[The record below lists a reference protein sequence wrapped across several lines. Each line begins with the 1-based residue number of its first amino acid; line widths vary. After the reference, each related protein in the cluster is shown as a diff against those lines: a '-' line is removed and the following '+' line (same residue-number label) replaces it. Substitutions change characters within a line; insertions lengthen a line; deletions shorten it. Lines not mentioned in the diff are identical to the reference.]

1 MLQSMPAAPSTPPPP
16 LPGYYGAFARLVCP
30 GGGALGTLSK
40 DIFERRT
47 STGSEAFS
55 LFICLD
61 ANKLVLLSFFSLLKT
76 IYPRVWTKPLPND
89 AKSPL
94 PVDVR
99 RSKTLFLK
107 LPISKF
113 CPGHLRAPGPFPS
126 FRHARGLLSE
136 YNYTEDFTGKESRLA
151 YLSRTWINWRGL
163 ERHVLD
169 FMHAFLHCLSSQ
181 NYRAKSGAIDVN
193 HRFLVYGSCW
203 LLNQISVEIIWK
215 TSFHIYKTIHTYS
228 FTALY

>member
-1 MLQSMPAAPSTPPPP
+1 METNRYASVNASCAQHPPPP

-30 GGGALGTLSK
+30 GGGALGTSSK

-47 STGSEAFS
+47 STGSDAFS

-76 IYPRVWTKPLPND
+76 IYPRVSTKPLPND

-126 FRHARGLLSE
+126 F
-136 YNYTEDFTGKESRLA
+136 
-151 YLSRTWINWRGL
+151 
-163 ERHVLD
+163 
-169 FMHAFLHCLSSQ
+169 
-181 NYRAKSGAIDVN
+181 
-193 HRFLVYGSCW
+193 
-203 LLNQISVEIIWK
+203 
-215 TSFHIYKTIHTYS
+215 
-228 FTALY
+228 